1 MLNKKGFTL
10 LEITISVALLS
21 LVMVF
26 MFKLLNTV
34 RKDENVISQTTELLL
49 NKSILSKNLNESIK
63 KSEGITSSECTET
76 TCTFNMKDGTTKE
89 LKLTNN
95 KTVVE
100 LTDTTNNL
108 KEVVRKLPNDY
119 TYKIRR
125 VDNEFLTLIT
135 LIVVSHEE
143 YNVEIVD
150 NKIK

>member
-1 MLNKKGFTL
+1 
-10 LEITISVALLS
+10 
-21 LVMVF
+21 
-26 MFKLLNTV
+26 
-34 RKDENVISQTTELLL
+34 
-49 NKSILSKNLNESIK
+49 
-63 KSEGITSSECTET
+63 
-76 TCTFNMKDGTTKE
+76 MKDGTTKE